1 MPVVDPDPKRL
12 PEILK
17 SIPADTP
24 IVMLNLLRFRN
35 KARYKDGEADY
46 DPTTTAA
53 RPTAATHWWRSRRS
67 KAWAARCCGPATPW
81 PA

>member
-12 PEILK
+12 PDILK

-24 IVMLNLLRFRN
+24 IVMLNL
-35 KARYKDGEADY
+35 
-46 DPTTTAA
+46 

-67 KAWAARCCGPATPW
+67 KASAVRCSGPATPW